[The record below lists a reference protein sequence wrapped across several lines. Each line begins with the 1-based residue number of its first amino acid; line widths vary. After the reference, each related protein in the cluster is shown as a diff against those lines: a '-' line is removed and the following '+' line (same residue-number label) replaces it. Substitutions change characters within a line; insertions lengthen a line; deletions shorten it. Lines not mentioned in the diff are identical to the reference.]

1 MHIRLDVAR
10 NAGELFVRG
19 NAIFGAFAL
28 LQNLL
33 GFLLILPE
41 TRLGAEGFE
50 LR

>member
-10 NAGELFVRG
+10 NAGELFVGG

-33 GFLLILPE
+33 GFFLILPE
-41 TRLGAEGFE
+41 ARLRAEGFE
-50 LR
+50 FG